1 MLRRTEGFK
10 ELKRDGGKR
19 TSSTENRL
27 KLNRQ
32 RWEFASNPPTSYQFR
47 SCSFSP
53 HPLLCSV
60 PKQFLALFT
69 HHRSTTLIILC
80 SIENHH
86 KKINSFFH
94 TLLVLVLFS
103 RDDRSFHAGNFA
115 IHFRLS
121 WEIFFLLLLLEGE
134 RIEQKSE
141 AKRPTHGALRWF
153 FYFFFFTSL
162 TRLVNRALI
171 RFEKPKMLTI

>member
-1 MLRRTEGFK
+1 MNQPRDSSGSSHRIHEPHINSDHVPFSISPPPKPPFIFPKRKEKNETIFLRSLHTI
-10 ELKRDGGKR
+10 
-19 TSSTENRL
+19 
-27 KLNRQ
+27 
-32 RWEFASNPPTSYQFR
+32 AV
-47 SCSFSP
+47 
-53 HPLLCSV
+53 V
-60 PKQFLALFT
+60 PA
-69 HHRSTTLIILC
+69 TLIILC

-115 IHFRLS
+115 IHFSLGRFFFSFVGRRKNRAKERSEDQLMGS
-121 WEIFFLLLLLEGE
+121 FFLM
-134 RIEQKSE
+134 
-141 AKRPTHGALRWF
+141 
-153 FYFFFFTSL
+153 SL

>member
-1 MLRRTEGFK
+1 LRSLHTI
-10 ELKRDGGKR
+10 
-19 TSSTENRL
+19 
-27 KLNRQ
+27 
-32 RWEFASNPPTSYQFR
+32 AV
-47 SCSFSP
+47 
-53 HPLLCSV
+53 V
-60 PKQFLALFT
+60 PA
-69 HHRSTTLIILC
+69 TLIILC